1 MSYFYD
7 NSKATQGT
15 GNAFGIVT
23 VMDVHVYE
31 GPTAAQLEN

>member
-7 NSKATQGT
+7 NSKTTKGT
-15 GNAFGIVT
+15 DNAFGIVT

-31 GPTAAQLEN
+31 GPTAAQLSN